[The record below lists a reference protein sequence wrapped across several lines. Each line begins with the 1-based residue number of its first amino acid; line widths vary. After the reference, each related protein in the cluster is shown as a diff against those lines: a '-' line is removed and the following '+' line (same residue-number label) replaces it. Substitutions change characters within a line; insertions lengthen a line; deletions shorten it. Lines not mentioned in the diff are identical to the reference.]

1 MKHLISLLDAHKDI
15 SDFKI
20 STTITNSKQL
30 FFVKG
35 KLETVRSTCNT
46 DREVTV
52 YVRHG
57 EYLGDSQFFVYASTS
72 DREMAA
78 LVDDAAQKAMLICNK
93 AYTLPGGNVGS
104 FTVESNFQDKSLS
117 QLAKDI
123 SREVFAANTLEHAG
137 LNSVE
142 VFVNKVTE
150 HLVSSTGLDLTQVH
164 YNAMVEAIPTYNGE
178 KESVELYQQYNFST
192 FDAASVRREIGEKL
206 LEVQA
211 RYQAVKPETVP
222 SCPVVL
228 EKQQVAQLM
237 GSISRDLNYSNVY
250 HHSNLYSKG
259 DAVQQ
264 EPVGDRI
271 SITMAGQIPGCIRS
285 RSFDGDGMLLNSQE
299 VVKDGIAVGYYGP
312 SRFGQYLG
320 ETPTGNLPCMDV
332 ALGTAGNAD
341 LSGSWLQVISMSGLQ
356 VDLHNDY
363 IGGEVRLAYYHQGDK
378 MVPMTG
384 ISIAG
389 KVSQVL
395 KSIRLWDSPAVYGG
409 YRGPARAILQ
419 DMQVF

>member
-1 MKHLISLLDAHKDI
+1 
-15 SDFKI
+15 
-20 STTITNSKQL
+20 
-30 FFVKG
+30 
-35 KLETVRSTCNT
+35 
-46 DREVTV
+46 
-52 YVRHG
+52 
-57 EYLGDSQFFVYASTS
+57 
-72 DREMAA
+72 
-78 LVDDAAQKAMLICNK
+78 MLICNK

-123 SREVFAANTLEHAG
+123 SR
-137 LNSVE
+137 
-142 VFVNKVTE
+142 
-150 HLVSSTGLDLTQVH
+150 
-164 YNAMVEAIPTYNGE
+164 
-178 KESVELYQQYNFST
+178 
-192 FDAASVRREIGEKL
+192 
-206 LEVQA
+206 
-211 RYQAVKPETVP
+211 
-222 SCPVVL
+222 
-228 EKQQVAQLM
+228 
-237 GSISRDLNYSNVY
+237 DLNYSNVY
-250 HHSNLYSKG
+250 HHSNLYPKG

-285 RSFDGDGMLLNSQE
+285 RSFDGDGMLLNNQE

-419 DMQVF
+419 DMQIF